1 MDLLKKLL
9 AICLTVLVLA
19 MLAGCGTTKQADT
32 KKEMQPLTIGLM
44 PDTDSLPFIIAQEKG
59 FFREEGIEVNIEQ
72 YKSAMDRDSA
82 LQSGNLDGAVSD
94 MLAVAF
100 AKSGG
105 FDVKVTSFTDGSYKL
120 IASKDSGIKDVKGL
134 ASKDVSVSRN
144 TIIEYVTDQILA
156 KENMDGDSINKVII
170 PQIPT
175 RLEMLQNGKLAAA
188 TLPEPMA
195 SIAVHNGCKYVTGS
209 DELGINPGVILFT
222 AKAADAKKA
231 EIQAMYRAYNKAVQ
245 YLNNTDRAE
254 YIDLV
259 IEKGGFPPAAKDALK
274 LPKYHEAALPKE
286 SDVVDCIKWLNSKKL
301 VAETYSYQ
309 DIVLDLLSK

>member
-1 MDLLKKLL
+1 M
-9 AICLTVLVLA
+9 AVV
-19 MLAGCGTTKQADT
+19 AGCGISKEAGSNKQNL
-32 KKEMQPLTIGLM
+32 QPITIGLM
-44 PDTDSLPFIIAQEKG
+44 PDTDSVPFIIAQEKG
-59 FFREEGIEVNIEQ
+59 YFKEEGLEVNLQQ

-94 MLAVAF
+94 ILAVAF

-120 IASKDSGIKDVKGL
+120 IASKDSGIQDVKGL
-134 ASKDVSVSRN
+134 AGKDVSVSRN

-195 SIAVHNGCKYVTGS
+195 SIAVHNGCKYVTGA
-209 DELGINPGVILFT
+209 DELGINPGVIMFT
-222 AKAADAKKA
+222 AKATDSKKA
-231 EIQAMYRAYNKAVQ
+231 EIQAMYRAYNKAVA
-245 YLNNTDRAE
+245 YLNQADRSE

-259 IEKGGFPPAAKDALK
+259 IEKGGFPPTAKDALK

-286 SDVVDCIKWLNSKKL
+286 GDVMDCLSWLKSKNL
-301 VAETYSYQ
+301 ISESYSYK
-309 DIVLDLLSK
+309 DLVLDLLGK